1 MSAVATKALLELDH
15 LSVDYVLGDRRV
27 RAVDNV
33 SLSIAPG
40 EILGLAG
47 ESGCGKSTLASA
59 VLQILKPPAEV
70 SGGRILF
77 QGQDLVAM
85 SREDLRRVRWR
96 HVSLVFQSA
105 MNVLNPVMRVGDQF
119 VDMFKAHDRVRKAD
133 ALARA
138 GDLLELVGI
147 DRGRV
152 RSYPHELSGGMR
164 QRVVIAM
171 ALALEP
177 ELIVMDEPTTALDVV
192 VQREI
197 LQELEV
203 LKERLGFAVL
213 FITHDLSLLVEF
225 SDRIAIMYAGEIVES
240 AASDVL
246 FRHALHPYTN
256 GLMSSF
262 PPLTGPIVP
271 LTGIPGSPPDLAK
284 PPSGC
289 RFHPRCPQCTG
300 IDSNLHRLQISE
312 RPVLRQIDARPPGR
326 LSLGGRAM
334 STLEVQ
340 RLGKRF
346 PVRGAGLKRE
356 MLDAVADVSFTLS
369 PGRVTAL
376 VGESGSGKSTVA
388 RLLARLYAPT
398 DGRIVFDGHD
408 VSDQRRR
415 RTLLDYRSH
424 VQMIFQDPFASLN
437 PVKRI
442 DYHIARPLQ
451 IHHICP
457 RGAVDGRVRE
467 LLARVGLVPP
477 DEIAQKYPHQLS
489 GGQRQRVAIA
499 RALAVEPSVILADE
513 PISMLDVSIRIGILN
528 LILQL
533 KRELGIAFLYI
544 THDIAS
550 ARYVADEVLV
560 MYRGRIV
567 EQGPTDSVLL
577 DPQHAY
583 TKLLLSAVPNPE
595 SGLRLE
601 PLVRAKLADESALSL
616 VEVRPGHYVRREA

>member
-1 MSAVATKALLELDH
+1 VSAIATKPLLELDQ

-40 EILGLAG
+40 EIVGLAG
-47 ESGCGKSTLASA
+47 ESGCGKSTLAGA

-85 SREDLRRVRWR
+85 SREELRRVRWR

-119 VDMFKAHDRVRKAD
+119 VDMYKAHDRIHRSE

-147 DRGRV
+147 ERTRV

-197 LQELEV
+197 LQELEE
-203 LKERLGFAVL
+203 LKQRLGFAVL

-246 FRHALHPYTN
+246 FHKALHPYTT
-256 GLMSSF
+256 GLMNSF
-262 PPLTGPIVP
+262 PPLTGPILP
-271 LTGIPGSPPDLAK
+271 LTGIAGAPPDLAK

-300 IDSNLHRLQISE
+300 IDSNLHRLQT
-312 RPVLRQIDARPPGR
+312 G
-326 LSLGGRAM
+326 
-334 STLEVQ
+334 
-340 RLGKRF
+340 
-346 PVRGAGLKRE
+346 
-356 MLDAVADVSFTLS
+356 
-369 PGRVTAL
+369 
-376 VGESGSGKSTVA
+376 
-388 RLLARLYAPT
+388 
-398 DGRIVFDGHD
+398 
-408 VSDQRRR
+408 
-415 RTLLDYRSH
+415 
-424 VQMIFQDPFASLN
+424 
-437 PVKRI
+437 
-442 DYHIARPLQ
+442 
-451 IHHICP
+451 
-457 RGAVDGRVRE
+457 
-467 LLARVGLVPP
+467 
-477 DEIAQKYPHQLS
+477 
-489 GGQRQRVAIA
+489 
-499 RALAVEPSVILADE
+499 
-513 PISMLDVSIRIGILN
+513 
-528 LILQL
+528 
-533 KRELGIAFLYI
+533 
-544 THDIAS
+544 
-550 ARYVADEVLV
+550 
-560 MYRGRIV
+560 
-567 EQGPTDSVLL
+567 
-577 DPQHAY
+577 
-583 TKLLLSAVPNPE
+583 
-595 SGLRLE
+595 
-601 PLVRAKLADESALSL
+601 
-616 VEVRPGHYVRREA
+616 VRPALREITPGHHVACHWVEGP